1 MTLETLFEKLELFA
15 DPELDQD
22 ALAPSGQDFAS
33 RGLRGSGIVA
43 GCPQQHLP
51 RLSTM
56 RTKGGFLFF
65 GPRILKSRGRG
76 AQDEA
81 FAPRSLAQQSDCRR
95 SLDPNLIPETGFSAD
110 WKSRPIRKH
119 LFCSHP

>member
-1 MTLETLFEKLELFA
+1 MTLETLFGKLELFA
-15 DPELDQD
+15 DPELGQD

-33 RGLRGSGIVA
+33 RALRVSGIVA

-65 GPRILKSRGRG
+65 GPRILKARGRLVQG
-76 AQDEA
+76 EA
-81 FAPRSLAQQSDCRR
+81 FALRGLAQRSDCGR
-95 SLDPNLIPETGFSAD
+95 SLDPNLIPETGFSSD
-110 WKSRPIRKH
+110 WKSRPIRKQ

>member
-1 MTLETLFEKLELFA
+1 METFFEKLELFLNLESA
-15 DPELDQD
+15 QD
-22 ALAPSGQDFAS
+22 ALTPCGQDFAS
-33 RGLRGSGIVA
+33 LSLCGSGFVA

-65 GPRILKSRGRG
+65 GPRILKARGRLVQG
-76 AQDEA
+76 EA
-81 FAPRSLAQQSDCRR
+81 FALRGLAQRSDCGR
-95 SLDPNLIPETGFSAD
+95 SLDPNLIPETGFSSD
-110 WKSRPIRKH
+110 WKSRPIRKQ